1 MRDRTYSHPAGD
13 PKRSRRE
20 FFRQTTCR
28 MVSVAGL
35 ASCLGDLRKIAAAT
49 LSNSSLD
56 DYKALVCLFLYG
68 GNDSSN
74 VIVPSSAA
82 DYRNYAQARTNL
94 ALAKSSLLPIS
105 PLQGD
110 GRSYGLHPS
119 MPETQDLFGRGK
131 LAILFNAGTLVAP
144 ITRSD
149 WDAGTAALPP
159 SLGSHVDQA
168 NFWQTS
174 LPDRPLST
182 GWGGRLAD
190 LMQSMGASANQ
201 SISMSLAGD
210 NTFQAGNSVFEY
222 QISSDG
228 VIQFYDHAD
237 PASPQTQA
245 IDRVL
250 ASTSGGLYER
260 AVGAITRRAIDN
272 NQFIASVVNSA
283 PSLTLTHPF
292 PDTDLGNQ
300 LAMVAR
306 LISGRDA
313 LQMKRQI
320 FFCSVNG
327 YDTHADELDSHTDLL
342 RELSQCLAAFYES
355 TDLLGV
361 ANNVTLFTAS
371 DFGRAFSANGS
382 GTDHGWGSHHF
393 ILGGSVRGASLYG
406 KFPEPVAGGPD
417 DIGSGWLPTT
427 SVDEYAATLAKW
439 FGVSATDMPAIIP
452 NIGRYAHADLG
463 FLA

>member
-1 MRDRTYSHPAGD
+1 MRNSL
-13 PKRSRRE
+13 SRRE
-20 FFRQTTCR
+20 FFRQSTCR
-28 MVSVAGL
+28 MVSVAGM
-35 ASCLGDLRKIAAAT
+35 ASCLGDLHKIAAAT
-49 LSNSSLD
+49 LSGSSLT

-74 VIVPSSAA
+74 VIVPSAGN

-94 ALAKSSLLPIS
+94 ALPQSSLLPVS
-105 PLQGD
+105 PLAGD
-110 GRSYGLHPS
+110 GRQYGLHKS
-119 MPETQDLFGRGK
+119 MPETQDLFNRGK

-149 WDAGTAALPP
+149 WDSGTAALPP

-190 LMQSMGASANQ
+190 LMQSMGASASQ

-210 NTFQAGNSVFEY
+210 NTFQVGTSVFEY
-222 QISSDG
+222 QISGDG
-228 VIQFYDHAD
+228 VIQFYDHGD
-237 PASPQTQA
+237 PQSPQSQA
-245 IDRVL
+245 IDNVL
-250 ASTSGGLYER
+250 AIQSGGIYER
-260 AVGAITRRAIDN
+260 AVADITRRAIDN
-272 NQFIASVVNSA
+272 NQFLASVVDAA
-283 PSLTLTHPF
+283 PDLSPRHPF
-292 PDTDLGNQ
+292 PDTDLGRQ
-300 LAMVAR
+300 LAMVTR
-306 LISGRDA
+306 LIAGRDA

-320 FFCSVNG
+320 FFCAANG
-327 YDTHADELDSHTDLL
+327 YDTHADELASHTDLL
-342 RELSQCLAAFYES
+342 GELSECFAAFYDS
-355 TDLLGV
+355 TELLGV

-406 KFPEPVAGGPD
+406 KFPEPVANGPD

-439 FGVSATDMPAIIP
+439 FGVSSTDMPTILP
-452 NIGRYAHADLG
+452 NIGRYGHPDLG
-463 FLA
+463 FLS